1 MWEILRWL
9 DAAAGQLGSPRKVFG
24 KSFEGVDVFAFF
36 FFRGR
41 NIEWQGV
48 LSSENVEAA
57 LWRILNLDLDELT
70 SQLRPL
76 NGRQPNVFATDLR
89 IRCLKT
95 HCATEAH
102 CVCCFRS

>member
-9 DAAAGQLGSPRKVFG
+9 DAAAGQLGSPRKPSEVL
-24 KSFEGVDVFAFF
+24 EGVDVFAFF

-48 LSSENVEAA
+48 LSSENVERICAA

-89 IRCLKT
+89 IRC
-95 HCATEAH
+95 
-102 CVCCFRS
+102 V